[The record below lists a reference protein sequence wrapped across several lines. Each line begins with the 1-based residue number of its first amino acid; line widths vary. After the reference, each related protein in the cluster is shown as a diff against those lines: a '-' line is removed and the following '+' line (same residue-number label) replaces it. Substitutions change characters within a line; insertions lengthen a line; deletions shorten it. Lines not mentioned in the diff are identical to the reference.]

1 MLSER
6 LPAGTPLSVD
16 QVAEASR
23 RDRHDVLRAIESKK
37 LRARQDR
44 GEWVVVVEDMRR
56 WLSRG

>member
-23 RDRHDVLRAIESKK
+23 RDRQDVLRAIESKK

>member
-16 QVAEASR
+16 QVAQASR
-23 RDRHDVLRAIESKK
+23 RDRQDVLRAIESKK

-56 WLSRG
+56 WLARG

>member
-16 QVAEASR
+16 QVAEATR
-23 RDRHDVLRAIESKK
+23 RDRQDVLRAIESKK

-44 GEWVVVVEDMRR
+44 GEWVVFVEDMRR

>member
-23 RDRHDVLRAIESKK
+23 RDRQDVLRAIESKM